1 VASLLFYALSAIAV
15 LCALGVV
22 ISRNPMQSVLNLLGS
37 FVALAAIYLL
47 SGFQFLAAAQ
57 ILVYAGAIM
66 VLFIFVVMLL
76 NLTDREEG
84 QSVWMGLFNGR
95 ILGSLAVFA
104 GLAISGLIVT
114 TGNFAA
120 VDGAALD
127 AAHTGGL
134 DNMTSLAEVLFSKY
148 MLPFEAASLLL
159 LATLVGVMLLAKRER
174 STPAPGSKDRDVKA

>member
-1 VASLLFYALSAIAV
+1 VASPLFYALSAIAI

-22 ISRNPMQSVLNLLGS
+22 IARNPMQSVLNLLGS
-37 FVALAAIYLL
+37 FVALAAIYLVI
-47 SGFQFLAAAQ
+47 GFEFLAAAQ

-95 ILGSLAVFA
+95 VIGSFAVFA
-104 GLAISGLIVT
+104 GIAISGLIAT

-120 VDGAALD
+120 VDSSAHDGRLD
-127 AAHTGGL
+127 
-134 DNMTSLAEVLFSKY
+134 DMVPLAEVLFSKY

-174 STPAPGSKDRDVKA
+174 SGANKGGQA

>member
-1 VASLLFYALSAIAV
+1 MVSPLFYALAAIAI

-22 ISRNPMQSVLNLLGS
+22 IARNPMQSVLNLLGS

-47 SGFQFLAAAQ
+47 LGFQFLAAAQ

-84 QSVWMGLFNGR
+84 QSILMGLFNGR
-95 ILGSLAVFA
+95 VIGSLAVFA
-104 GLAISGLIVT
+104 GLAISGLIAT

-120 VDGAALD
+120 VDSSAHDGNLD
-127 AAHTGGL
+127 
-134 DNMTSLAEVLFSKY
+134 DMTSIAEVLFSKY

-174 STPAPGSKDRDVKA
+174 AGSEDGGQA